1 VKLGVSVPTP
11 NSFGPTSPVHREGE
25 SRRSFGRTDPSGAAW
40 GCGLASST
48 ALGEDRLVRVALL
61 VTCLV
66 DHIGPEVGMATVAVL
81 ERAGCEVVF
90 DEAQTCCGQPAY
102 NSGHRDHA
110 RRCAESYIES
120 FERTGCTAA
129 VTPSGSCAAMVHHF
143 PRLFVDDPEWGARAE
158 AMAHATHELSAFLVD
173 VLGKVDVG
181 ARFPGRVTWHDA
193 CHGLRELGIRD
204 QPRQLLRAVK
214 DLELVELGDADSCCG
229 FGGTF
234 AVKYPEV
241 SVSITDRKCARIA
254 ATGAD
259 VVVSGDL
266 SCLMQMEGRLSRSG
280 SSTRVKHLAEILA
293 STGEGSA

>member
-1 VKLGVSVPTP
+1 M
-11 NSFGPTSPVHREGE
+11 
-25 SRRSFGRTDPSGAAW
+25 
-40 GCGLASST
+40 LASPEG
-48 ALGEDRLVRVALL
+48 LGEDPGVRVALF

-66 DHIGPEVGMATVAVL
+66 DQIGPEVGMATVAVL

-90 DEAQTCCGQPAY
+90 EPGQTCCGQPAY

-110 RRCAESYIES
+110 RRCAEAYIES
-120 FERTGCTAA
+120 FERSGCEVA
-129 VTPSGSCAAMVHHF
+129 VSPSGSCAAMVHHF
-143 PRLFVDDPEWGARAE
+143 PRLFADDPAWRSRAE
-158 AMAHATHELSAFLVD
+158 AMAHATHELSVFLVD
-173 VLGKVDVG
+173 VLGRVDLGASFVG
-181 ARFPGRVTWHDA
+181 RATWHDA

-204 QPRQLLRAVK
+204 QPRQLLRAVRG
-214 DLELVELGDADSCCG
+214 LELVELGDAEACCG

-266 SCLMQMEGRLSRSG
+266 SCLMQIGGRLSREG
-280 SSTRVKHLAEILA
+280 SPTRVLHLAEILA
-293 STGEGSA
+293 STGGEG